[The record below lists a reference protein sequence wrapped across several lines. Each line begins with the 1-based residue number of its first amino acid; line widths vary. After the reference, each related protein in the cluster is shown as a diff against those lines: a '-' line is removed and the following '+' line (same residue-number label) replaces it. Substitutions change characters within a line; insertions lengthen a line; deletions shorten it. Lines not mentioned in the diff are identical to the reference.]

1 MLDVPA
7 VDHGAG
13 DKGWVQTG
21 RSQSKH
27 PARRDPLAEAA
38 SRHSATTTTTN
49 PAALNEADNGQRMAD
64 ETPIDM

>member
-7 VDHGAG
+7 VDHGAR

-27 PARRDPLAEAA
+27 PERRDPLAEAA
-38 SRHSATTTTTN
+38 SRHSATTTTN

-64 ETPIDM
+64 ETTIDM